1 MTYLLMQIYAATLN
15 MGIYFM
21 KYVLKDEMLFG
32 VFAWAINIPMIIGL
46 MVTPLLVKDL
56 MECIT

>member
-1 MTYLLMQIYAATLN
+1 
-15 MGIYFM
+15 M